1 MRGERG
7 WAGASTLLAVVLL
20 ASACGGSD
28 PAPRAPAPRM
38 AAEVVQLRRDEV
50 LKRLQVA
57 VTNRSAEPVTIES
70 IELRVPGFSG
80 AWTRW
85 PSRSRCPRGS
95 CRPADAVRPDP
106 LHDRRAARGWAGPPS
121 SCGCTPRDRPDAAA
135 GGAAVAQQPAAAPA
149 DRHPGVRGAPAR
161 PGGVAR
167 RSGRPGGL
175 AGAGADATVH
185 GTLVARLR
193 TDQPKDL
200 TQLAGTVIYDLAADP
215 PVRPEGA
222 PLLRLTP
229 DHPDGSL
236 GIVVSRS
243 RCDGHARGETK
254 QPYAFLV
261 WVGPPG
267 TAGIAVTPTVT
278 AADRAAFQRVCPL

>member
-28 PAPRAPAPRM
+28 PAPRAAAPRM

-50 LKRLQVA
+50 LERVQVA
-57 VTNRSAEPVTIES
+57 VTNRSADPVTIDS
-70 IELRVPGFSG
+70 VELRVPGFSG
-80 AWTRW
+80 GGPEAEQEPLPAGQLVDLPTSYGRIRCT
-85 PSRSRCPRGS
+85 PDGSARVGRATIVLRVHTATDPTPRRVVLRS
-95 CRPADAVRPDP
+95 
-106 LHDRRAARGWAGPPS
+106 PS
-121 SCGCTPRDRPDAAA
+121 SRPLLQRIATREC
-135 GGAAVAQQPAAAPA
+135 V
-149 DRHPGVRGAPAR
+149 VRQLAR
-161 PGGVAR
+161 EGR
-167 RSGRPGGL
+167 SRSGRPGGRP
-175 AGAGADATVH
+175 
-185 GTLVARLR
+185 ARVPTRRSTAPWWPGCGPTSRR
-193 TDQPKDL
+193 TSPSWP
-200 TQLAGTVIYDLAADP
+200 GPVIYDLAADP

-278 AADRAAFQRVCPL
+278 AADRAAFQLVCPL

>member
-20 ASACGGSD
+20 ATACGGSD

-50 LKRLQVA
+50 LKRVQVA
-57 VTNRSAEPVTIES
+57 VTNRSADPVTIDS
-70 IELRVPGFSG
+70 VELRVPGFSG
-80 AWTRW
+80 GGPVAEQEPLPAGQLVDLPTSYGRIRCTTDGRARVGR
-85 PSRSRCPRGS
+85 PTIVVRVHTATDPTPQRVVVRS
-95 CRPADAVRPDP
+95 
-106 LHDRRAARGWAGPPS
+106 PS
-121 SCGCTPRDRPDAAA
+121 SRPLLQRIATREC
-135 GGAAVAQQPAAAPA
+135 V
-149 DRHPGVRGAPAR
+149 VRQLAR
-161 PGGVAR
+161 EVSLSFGPSWR
-167 RSGRPGGL
+167 R
-175 AGAGADATVH
+175 AGAGADTTVH

-193 TDQPKDL
+193 AGQPKDL

-278 AADRAAFQRVCPL
+278 AADRAAFQLVCPL